1 MVLLFPKKEKI
12 VDRSMGIE
20 IRSMDWKRR
29 EDSGVSPEHPY
40 VSNVVGGV
48 EIGFDAHGDVVYN
61 KDDYFPET
69 LWSHG
74 QVCAGLISHLCI
86 ILPVAL

>member
-1 MVLLFPKKEKI
+1 MKYVQGTGKGVKI
-12 VDRSMGIE
+12 AVV
-20 IRSMDWKRR
+20 
-29 EDSGVSPEHPY
+29 DSGVSPEHPY

-48 EIGFDAHGDVVYN
+48 GIGFDAHGDVVYN
-61 KDDYFPET
+61 EDDYLPET